1 MRSALTY
8 DDKKTHVHPVSPNVS
23 IKDVKELGSK
33 LNFDDRVDRK
43 LKKCGKLIGRMR
55 RFRVNLP
62 QNVSLANI

>member
-1 MRSALTY
+1 M
-8 DDKKTHVHPVSPNVS
+8 SPNAS
-23 IKDVKELGSK
+23 FKDVKELGSK

-43 LKKCGKLIGRMR
+43 LKKCSKLIGRMR